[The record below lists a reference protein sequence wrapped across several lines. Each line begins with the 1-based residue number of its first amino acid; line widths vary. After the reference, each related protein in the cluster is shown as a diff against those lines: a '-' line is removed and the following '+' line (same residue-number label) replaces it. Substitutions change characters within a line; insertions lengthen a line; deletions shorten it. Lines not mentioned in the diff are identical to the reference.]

1 MKVLVTGGNGQI
13 GSHIIEEL
21 LSMGCKIANIDNLVT
36 GRKAHLNN
44 NSNLANY
51 ENTISDYEFLND
63 VANKF
68 KPEIIIHCA
77 ASYKDP
83 NDWISDINT
92 NCLGTANLVKISQQ
106 HKIKRFIY
114 FQTALCYG
122 LRPSENPISLS
133 HPLNSGGSS
142 YAISKTCGEQ
152 YIINSGINYVT
163 FRLANVIG
171 PRNVSG
177 PLPIFYDRLKN
188 NKKCFVTQTRRDFV
202 YVKDLVNV
210 VMKAVDNKGSG
221 EYHFSSGKDVA
232 IIDLYNEV
240 VKNLKLNNYPDP
252 DILEKSSDDVES
264 ILLDPQKTFKDFG
277 TIKFTDL
284 NKIVED
290 AVNYYE
296 EFGIKEKGFTHLE
309 IKE

>member
-1 MKVLVTGGNGQI
+1 MKVLVTGGYGQI

-21 LSMGCKIANIDNLVT
+21 LSTGCKVANIDNLVT
-36 GRKAHLNN
+36 GRKVHLTK
-44 NSNLANY
+44 NSNLVNY
-51 ENTISDYEFLND
+51 ANTISDFEFLDD

-122 LRPSENPISLS
+122 LRPTENPISLR

-177 PLPIFYDRLKN
+177 PLPIFYDRLKS

-210 VMKAVDNKGSG
+210 VMKAVNNKGSG
-221 EYHFSSGKDVA
+221 EYHFSSGEDVA
-232 IIDLYNEV
+232 IIDLYEEV
-240 VKNLKLNNYPDP
+240 VKNLKLNNYPEP

-264 ILLDPQKTFKDFG
+264 ILLDPEKTFKDFG
-277 TIKFTDL
+277 AIKFTDL